1 MTSPYLKSE
10 IVALALI
17 VALSPMNSISMYAE
31 EFDSVSAAQVSP
43 CFSFMPMAAFP
54 VLLSPKKRDTAM
66 DPQSRSSI
74 CNVHER
80 GREWL
85 TDVLVEP
92 RAFLDAGRDRQKN
105 KGKAKSIKLS
115 RC

>member
-1 MTSPYLKSE
+1 MLYYGINMRSPYLRSE

-66 DPQSRSSI
+66 LPQSRSST

-80 GREWL
+80 ARGHEWL
-85 TDVLVEP
+85 SDVLVEF
-92 RAFLDAGRDRQKN
+92 RAFLDPGRDPQK
-105 KGKAKSIKLS
+105 KG
-115 RC
+115 RN